1 MYYVRIYK
9 IRFFF
14 IHYILMLI
22 CASIEISLGDPN
34 KSIKWDIPIHMKF
47 LLGAIIVP
55 ITETFIFQFIPKLIL
70 DFVRI
75 RNYYLVLVILS
86 VFFSAFHGIHARQD
100 NILLSIVFT
109 LGTGVL
115 VNYYLQVQKREG
127 TWQAVIKTTILHGT
141 FNLTLT
147 ILTYILY

>member
-1 MYYVRIYK
+1 MNLSRLPK

-14 IHYILMLI
+14 IHYILMLG
-22 CASIEISLGDPN
+22 CVAIEMLLSDPN
-34 KSIKWDIPIHMKF
+34 KSQTWDIPIHMKI
-47 LLGAIIVP
+47 LLGAIIAP
-55 ITETFIFQFIPKLIL
+55 IVETFIFQFIPKLIL

-75 RNYYLVLVILS
+75 KNYYLVLVIMS
-86 VFFSAFHGIHARQD
+86 VSFSALHGVHAHQD
-100 NILLSIVFT
+100 NIILSIAFT
-109 LGTGVL
+109 LGLGVL

-141 FNLTLT
+141 FNLTLI

>member
-1 MYYVRIYK
+1 MNLLRIYK

-14 IHYILMLI
+14 IHYILMLG
-22 CASIEISLGDPN
+22 CVAIEMLLSDPN
-34 KSIKWDIPIHMKF
+34 KSETWDVPIYKKI

-55 ITETFIFQFIPKLIL
+55 IAETFIFQFIPKLIL

-75 RNYYLVLVILS
+75 RNYYSGLIIMTINFS
-86 VFFSAFHGIHARQD
+86 VFHGIHSRQD

-109 LGTGVL
+109 LGLGVL
-115 VNYYLQVQKREG
+115 INYYLQVQRREG

-141 FNLTLT
+141 FNLTLI

>member
-1 MYYVRIYK
+1 
-9 IRFFF
+9 
-14 IHYILMLI
+14 MLG
-22 CASIEISLGDPN
+22 CVAIEMLLSDPN
-34 KSIKWDIPIHMKF
+34 KSQTWDIPIHMKI

-55 ITETFIFQFIPKLIL
+55 IAETIIFQFIPKLIL

-75 RNYYLVLVILS
+75 KNYYVALVIMS
-86 VFFSAFHGIHARQD
+86 VFFSALHGIHARQD

-109 LGTGVL
+109 LGSGVL
-115 VNYYLQVQKREG
+115 VNYYLQAQKREG
-127 TWQAVIKTTILHGT
+127 TRQAVIKTMILHGT